1 MRRRRHRHNSDTET
15 YQFGFGSD
23 GGNAMH
29 FGEPPYSLNRY
40 EQSSNYASDV
50 TAGLELRDGNYFW
63 LRDDIFDF
71 RGPYRI

>member
-1 MRRRRHRHNSDTET
+1 MSRARHNSDTET
-15 YQFGFGSD
+15 YQFGIR
-23 GGNAMH
+23 GGADDHSMH

-50 TAGLELRDGNYFW
+50 TANLDFYDRNYFW
-63 LRDDIFDF
+63 LRDDISDF

>member
-1 MRRRRHRHNSDTET
+1 MRRVRHNSDTET
-15 YQFGFGSD
+15 YQFGIGADDNS
-23 GGNAMH
+23 MH

-50 TAGLELRDGNYFW
+50 TANLELYDRNYFW
-63 LRDDIFDF
+63 LRDDISDF